1 MNELTVMQQNVTMVI
16 QITVTYFTSPGT
28 RKFVTLQHAI
38 YILQLNPVLINFHLN
53 TLCKTLLRK
62 EYVYIM
68 IQLWLQIIRCIPFI
82 FTNVYI

>member
-1 MNELTVMQQNVTMVI
+1 MNELTCDAFNGDATKCYHGN
-16 QITVTYFTSPGT
+16 TDNSYALHLAGT

-38 YILQLNPVLINFHLN
+38 YILQLNLVLINFHLN

-68 IQLWLQIIRCIPFI
+68 IQLWL
-82 FTNVYI
+82 